1 MTAQTATAALALPVS
16 RRRARWR
23 SIFHGTENW
32 ITAIALAGLTIV
44 PLLEIALRRVLH
56 NGIYGASTITQ
67 HLTLIVGIA
76 GAAAAARENRLIT
89 LSNLSTLLKGRMRT
103 YSVVFSNAV
112 AATITA
118 FLFAASMQFLMV
130 EREAGQTL
138 AYGVPVWVVESVMPI
153 GFAVIAVRL
162 LWHSGETWRLR
173 ALAAAAAL
181 ALAAAVHLP
190 TESGHGLVPALAAL
204 LVATV
209 IGVPAYVTLG
219 GVALILF
226 WAVGQPIASIPVA
239 HYSLV
244 TNPSLPALP
253 LFTLAGYFLAEGQT
267 PQRLVRVFQALFGS
281 LRGGPAIVTVL
292 GCAFFTCFTGASGMT
307 IVALGGLLMPV
318 LVAAGY
324 SERRSLGLLTGS
336 GAIGLLFPPCL
347 PLILYAI
354 ISRVPIEKM
363 FLGGL
368 VPGIVMIVA
377 ICVWG
382 VIVGNG
388 RERQAFSLKEARASL
403 WAAKWELLLPVV
415 VFGALFTG
423 MATPVEAAALTAL
436 YAFVVQTVIHRDLHI
451 FRDAPRVM
459 AECGL
464 LVGGV
469 LIILGVALG
478 LTNYMVDAEI
488 TTRLLDW
495 TTAYIHSRWVFLL
508 ALNVFLLVVGCLMDI
523 FSAIV
528 VQVPIL
534 VPMAAA
540 FGINPVHLGIVFLA
554 NLELGY
560 ITPPVGLN
568 LFMSSYRFEQPILQ
582 VLRAVLPIIVV
593 QSVVVLLITYI
604 PVLTTA
610 LPEWLAK

>member
-44 PLLEIALRRVLH
+44 PLLEIALRKTLH

-89 LSNLSTLLKGRMRT
+89 LSNVSTLLKGRMRT

-162 LWHSGETWRLR
+162 LWHSGETRCMR
-173 ALAAAAAL
+173 AVAAAAAL
-181 ALAAAVHLP
+181 ALAAAVYLP
-190 TESGHGLVPALAAL
+190 TTSGHGLVPALAAL

-226 WAVGQPIASIPVA
+226 WAIQQPIASIPIA

-267 PQRLVRVFQALFGS
+267 PQRLVRVFRALFGS
-281 LRGGPAIVTVL
+281 WRGGPAIVTVL

-318 LVAAGY
+318 LVGAGY

-354 ISRVPIEKM
+354 IARVPIEKM
-363 FLGGL
+363 FLGGI
-368 VPGIVMIVA
+368 VPGIVMSVA

-388 RERQAFSLKEARASL
+388 RERQEFSLKEARASL

-478 LTNYMVDAEI
+478 LTNYMVDAEV

-495 TTAYIHSRWVFLL
+495 TTASIHSRWVFLL
-508 ALNVFLLVVGCLMDI
+508 ALNVFFVLVGCLMDI

-604 PVLTTA
+604 PVLTTT